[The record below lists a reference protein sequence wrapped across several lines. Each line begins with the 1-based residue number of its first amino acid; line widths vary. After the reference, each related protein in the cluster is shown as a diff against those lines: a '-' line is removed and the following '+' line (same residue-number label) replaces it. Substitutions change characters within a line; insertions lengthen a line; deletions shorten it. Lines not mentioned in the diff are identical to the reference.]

1 MSDPFVSVIVPVLN
15 DAVQLDG
22 LLSSLHLDEDVQD
35 VQNVEIIVANGA
47 AVDSAMQGL
56 RSRFPDMQWT
66 DGTPGRGRQMNQGSA
81 HAKGRWLLFLHADAR
96 LSPGWV
102 DEIRRADR
110 DARYVAGSFRFSLD
124 APDTPAR
131 LIEWGV
137 AWRVRWLGLP
147 YGDQAIF
154 VRRAVFDALG
164 GYRPLPLLE
173 DVEFVQRLR
182 RVGRLMHSD
191 LSVRVSARRWKRD
204 GWVRRSAENMMLV
217 LLFLAGVAPDSLA
230 RVYHSPPA
238 ARRPPR
244 KPRPRKLNADQPPAA
259 SP

>member
-1 MSDPFVSVIVPVLN
+1 MSDPFVSVIVPVLD
-15 DAVQLDG
+15 DAVQLGG
-22 LLSSLHLDEDVQD
+22 LLLSLHLDRDVQD
-35 VQNVEIIVANGA
+35 VEIIVANGA
-47 AVDSAMQGL
+47 AVDSTIQAL
-56 RSRFPDMQWT
+56 RSQFPDVLWT

-102 DEIRRADR
+102 DEIHRADR
-110 DARYVAGSFRFSLD
+110 AAHYVGGSFRFSLD

-217 LLFLAGVAPDSLA
+217 LLFLAGVAPDRLA
-230 RVYHSPPA
+230 RVYHRGPPPA
-238 ARRPPR
+238 APAEAERRRARPPT
-244 KPRPRKLNADQPPAA
+244 A

>member
-1 MSDPFVSVIVPVLN
+1 
-15 DAVQLDG
+15 
-22 LLSSLHLDEDVQD
+22 
-35 VQNVEIIVANGA
+35 
-47 AVDSAMQGL
+47 
-56 RSRFPDMQWT
+56 
-66 DGTPGRGRQMNQGSA
+66 MNQGSA

-102 DEIRRADR
+102 DEIHRADR
-110 DARYVAGSFRFSLD
+110 AARYVGGSFRFSLD
-124 APDTPAR
+124 APDTAAR

-173 DVEFVQRLR
+173 DVEVVQRLR
-182 RVGRLMHSD
+182 RVGQLMHSD

-217 LLFLAGVAPDSLA
+217 LFFLAGVAPDRLA
-230 RVYHSPPA
+230 RVYHRGP
-238 ARRPPR
+238 
-244 KPRPRKLNADQPPAA
+244 PRPRKPNGGEPNPQPRVP
-259 SP
+259 SS

>member
-22 LLSSLHLDEDVQD
+22 LLLSLHLDQDVQD
-35 VQNVEIIVANGA
+35 VEIIVANGA
-47 AVDSAMQGL
+47 AVDSTIQGL
-56 RSRFPDMQWT
+56 RSQFPDVLWT

-102 DEIRRADR
+102 DEIRRADGA
-110 DARYVAGSFRFSLD
+110 ARYVGGCFRFSLD
-124 APDTPAR
+124 APETPAR

-191 LSVRVSARRWKRD
+191 LAVRVSARRWKRD

-217 LLFLAGVAPDSLA
+217 LLFLAGVAPDRLA
-230 RVYHSPPA
+230 RVYHRGP
-238 ARRPPR
+238 
-244 KPRPRKLNADQPPAA
+244 PRPRKPNGGEPNPQPRVP
-259 SP
+259 SS